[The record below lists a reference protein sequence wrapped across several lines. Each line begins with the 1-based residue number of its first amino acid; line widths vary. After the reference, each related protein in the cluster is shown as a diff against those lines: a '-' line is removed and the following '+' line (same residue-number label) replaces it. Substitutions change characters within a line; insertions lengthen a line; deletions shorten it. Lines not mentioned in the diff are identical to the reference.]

1 MTADDVLR
9 FTVEHRLSTVDALHR
24 GPGTALS
31 RKAVERHVTALQAS
45 GDLTGH
51 TLYERKK
58 YFLPST
64 DVCRRFGAPEKRARP
79 MGPQALF
86 VNYAILLYALAHG
99 VRRSTKEAITQ
110 AAPHLHGYGL
120 SADRYVM
127 LSETD
132 IALLTVDC
140 GGSSR
145 HLKRKL
151 VREWEKRRKLPEW
164 KLLQDAHQFVI
175 VPIVAHEGKAR
186 RIRAMLR
193 HTGVAVQPHVEEE
206 LQKLITPRLT

>member
-1 MTADDVLR
+1 MTADEPIG
-9 FTVEHRLSTVDALHR
+9 FTADHRLSTVDAIHQ
-24 GPGTALS
+24 GPGAGLS
-31 RKAVERHVTALQAS
+31 RKAVERHVTALQAR
-45 GDLTGH
+45 GELTGH

-58 YFLPST
+58 YFTLSA
-64 DVCRRFGAPEKRARP
+64 DACRRLGVPEKRARP
-79 MGPQALF
+79 MGPQALIT
-86 VNYAILLYALAHG
+86 NYAILLYCLAHG
-99 VRRSTKEAITQ
+99 VRRSTKEAIAQ
-110 AAPHLHGYGL
+110 AAPHLSGYGL

-164 KLLQDAHQFVI
+164 RLLQDAHQFVI
-175 VPIVAHEGKAR
+175 VPIVPSEGKAR
-186 RIRAMLR
+186 RVRAMLR
-193 HTGVAVQPHVEEE
+193 HSGVAVQPHVEEE

>member
-1 MTADDVLR
+1 MTAADVLR

-24 GPGTALS
+24 GPGAGVS

-45 GDLTGH
+45 GELVGH

-58 YFLPST
+58 YFVPGV
-64 DVCRRFGAPEKRARP
+64 DVCRRFGVPEKRARP
-79 MGPQALF
+79 MGPQALHS
-86 VNYAILLYALAHG
+86 NYAILLYALSHG
-99 VRRSTKEAITQ
+99 VRRSTKEAIAQ
-110 AAPHLHGYGL
+110 AAPHLLGYGL

-127 LSETD
+127 LSETE
-132 IALLTVDC
+132 IALLSVDA

-164 KLLQDAHQFVI
+164 RLLQDSHQFVI

-186 RIRAMLR
+186 RVRAMLR
-193 HTGVAVQPHVEEE
+193 HSGVAVQPHVEEE